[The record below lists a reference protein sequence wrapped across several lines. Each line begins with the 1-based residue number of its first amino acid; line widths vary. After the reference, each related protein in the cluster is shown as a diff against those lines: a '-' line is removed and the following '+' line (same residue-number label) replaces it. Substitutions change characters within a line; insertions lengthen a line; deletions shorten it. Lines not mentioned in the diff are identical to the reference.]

1 MKLTIEN
8 SYMYLQKAKTTLGLT
23 LHSIPI
29 FVHAILHFKRNFGIG
44 FNGAETNCGI
54 AHILGIRPTDEQL
67 NKQYIF

>member
-1 MKLTIEN
+1 
-8 SYMYLQKAKTTLGLT
+8 MYLQKAKTNVGLT

-29 FVHAILHFKRNFGIG
+29 FVHAILHFKRNFDIR

-67 NKQYIF
+67 QQAVYFLATSLL